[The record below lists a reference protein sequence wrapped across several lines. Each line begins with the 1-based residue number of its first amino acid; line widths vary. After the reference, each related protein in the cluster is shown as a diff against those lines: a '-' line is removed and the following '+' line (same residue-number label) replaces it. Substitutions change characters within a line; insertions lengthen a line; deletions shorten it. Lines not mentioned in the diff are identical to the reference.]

1 MRAAAGASRMGRMLL
16 STTRRHRWLPVALAA
31 TTALGAAA
39 TADAATLSG
48 HPTHLAY
55 EGTANFETI
64 EVTPNGTG
72 FAIESNIAITVDIA
86 ADPLCSPSGRIVSC
100 VVDRE
105 LRVDGDAG
113 GDTITML
120 PATGGTTP
128 HAAFKLY
135 GGEGG
140 DEITGGALPEV
151 IAGGPGYDLL
161 KGMGEGDRINGD
173 AGDDT
178 IEGGDGPDEVSGG
191 ADGDHLTGGADTDE
205 IYGGSGDDEITGG
218 TGNDRIGPGLGDD
231 GDVIGGDGVDV
242 IFYSEGAGVVVDLS
256 TAAGRDG
263 AEDDGEE
270 DAIGF
275 ENVEGTSSADTLGGT
290 SGPNVI
296 KGNGG
301 DDTLLGGGGDDDLYA
316 SDGDDL
322 LGGGDGD
329 DLLMGF
335 SGEDTLLGD
344 GGNDSLYG
352 GSGEGI
358 LRGGPGSDLLDGG
371 NGSNTADY
379 SERTAT
385 VVVDLTASGH
395 VNGGLLDDAD
405 GAGPLVARD
414 RLVSIFDVAS
424 GSGDDT
430 LIGDG
435 QANDLRGGG
444 GADTITGGLGRDW
457 LAGEDGSDTIDAL
470 DGLVDT
476 VGCGDSTDQAI
487 WDDADKVTGCERRE
501 SPPGGGGSGEEEE
514 QRGGQPGGDGTG
526 GTDGQPAPVA
536 VQPPTAPGTTPAPAP
551 APNAALPR
559 LGTTVNGRFRT
570 KRGRTTVRRLTLGG
584 AVKGTTV
591 TIACTAT
598 VKRACPLRQRTVR
611 VTTTAKRLDLTKAL
625 RGRVFRRGATVTVT
639 VAAPGWT
646 SVGSRYAVRAA
657 GTPKRT
663 AL

>member
-1 MRAAAGASRMGRMLL
+1 MRGASAASRMRRMLL

-31 TTALGAAA
+31 TAALGAAA

-64 EVTPNGTG
+64 AVTPNGTG

-86 ADPLCSPSGRIVSC
+86 ADPLCSPGGRIVSC

-178 IEGGDGPDEVSGG
+178 IEGGDGADEISGG
-191 ADGDHLTGGADTDE
+191 ADGDHLTGGTDGDE
-205 IYGGSGDDEITGG
+205 IYGGSGEDSITGG
-218 TGNDRIGPGLGDD
+218 SGNDRIGPGLDDD
-231 GDVIGGDGVDV
+231 GDVIGGDGVDT
-242 IFYSEGAGVVVDLS
+242 IFYGDGDGVAVDLS
-256 TAAGRDG
+256 TAAGHDG

-275 ENVEGTSSADTLGGT
+275 ENVEGTSSSDTLGGT
-290 SGPNVI
+290 GGPNTI

-301 DDTLLGGGGDDDLYA
+301 DDTLLGGGGADDLYA

-322 LGGGDGD
+322 IVGGDGED
-329 DLLMGF
+329 VLMGF
-335 SGEDTLLGD
+335 SGEDTLTGD
-344 GGNDSLYG
+344 GGNDKLYG
-352 GSGEGI
+352 GEGEGI
-358 LRGGPGSDLLDGG
+358 LRGGPGSDLIEGG

-379 SERTAT
+379 SERSEA
-385 VVVDLTASGH
+385 VSVDLTSGAH
-395 VNGGLLDDAD
+395 VSGGPLDDID

-414 RLVSIFDVAS
+414 RLVSIYDIAT

-430 LIGDG
+430 LLGND

-457 LAGEDGSDTIDAL
+457 LAGEDGTDTIDAL

-501 SPPGGGGSGEEEE
+501 SLSRGGPGDGEEEE
-514 QRGGQPGGDGTG
+514 QSGGKPGDGGAG
-526 GTDGQPAPVA
+526 GGGAGGGGAGPVA
-536 VQPPTAPGTTPAPAP
+536 EQPPTPPV
-551 APNAALPR
+551 PNVALPR
-559 LGTTVNGRFRT
+559 LGATVNGRFRT
-570 KRGRTTVRRLTLGG
+570 KRGRTTVRRLTISG
-584 AVKGTTV
+584 AVRGTTV
-591 TIACTAT
+591 TIACASAA
-598 VKRACPLRQRTVR
+598 KRACPFRQRTVR
-611 VTTTAKRLDLTKAL
+611 VTKTAKRLDLTKAL
-625 RGRVFRRGATVTVT
+625 RGRVFRRGAVLT
-639 VAAPGWT
+639 VAVGAPGWT

-657 GTPKRT
+657 AAPKRT